1 MIFRYGVRGMGFRC
15 NRFPCFRGQE
25 DRGRKSAAELQ
36 KLRGAEDPL
45 ERQKLLSGRC
55 ATCKH
60 FALCG
65 GGFRTRAAFAN
76 GHWFGSDPG
85 CYLSD
90 DEIHTEIQL

>member
-1 MIFRYGVRGMGFRC
+1 MTLGNVKTQKFSDVWDASLE
-15 NRFPCFRGQE
+15 P
-25 DRGRKSAAELQ
+25 SAAELQ

-45 ERQKLLSGRC
+45 ERQKLLSGSC

-76 GHWFGSDPG
+76 GHWYGSDPG
-85 CYLSD
+85 CYLT
-90 DEIHTEIQL
+90 DEERQTEITL